1 MKKQITQAK
10 GWLVVKKFELILF
23 DLQNCLIGTF
33 LLALDL
39 VSDCSF
45 AEPASGI
52 AILLEC
58 MSVLYLS
65 GDFTFL

>member
-52 AILLEC
+52 VILLEC